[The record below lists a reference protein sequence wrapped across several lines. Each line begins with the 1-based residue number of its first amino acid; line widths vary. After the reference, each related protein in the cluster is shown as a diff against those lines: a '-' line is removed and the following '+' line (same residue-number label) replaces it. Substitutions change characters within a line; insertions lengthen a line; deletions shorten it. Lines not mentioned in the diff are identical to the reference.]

1 MTTVVSQVHFKI
13 GSRGRKSLRRGEA
26 PTPPPLGRV
35 PRAARLMALA
45 IRMDKLVAE
54 GGVAN
59 QAELA
64 EVGRITRARVSQI
77 LNLLHLAP
85 DIQEALLFLPD
96 VSQGRDPITE
106 RHLRPIAAEMNW
118 GRQRAMWARLLGTL
132 ESTTTD

>member
-1 MTTVVSQVHFKI
+1 MTTVTTQVHFKV

-45 IRMDKLVAE
+45 IRMDRLVAE
-54 GGVAN
+54 GGVSN

-64 EVGRITRARVSQI
+64 EVGRVTRARVSQI

-85 DIQEALLFLPD
+85 DIQEALLFLPQ
-96 VSQGRDPITE
+96 VEHGLDPITE
-106 RHLRPIAAEMNW
+106 RDLRPIAAEMNW
-118 GRQRAMWARLLGTL
+118 AKQRSMWAKLLGTL